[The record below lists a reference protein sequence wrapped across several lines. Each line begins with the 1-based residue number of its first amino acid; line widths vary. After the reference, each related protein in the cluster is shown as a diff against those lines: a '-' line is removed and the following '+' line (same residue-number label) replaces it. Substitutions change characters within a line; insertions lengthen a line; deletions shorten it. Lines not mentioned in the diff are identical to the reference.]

1 MKNNITIKSLRWDC
15 AKFLFGLFTFL
26 FILPSMSNNA
36 HISEV
41 LYFGRG
47 IGMILL
53 ILANTLNGS
62 VFFGKLTYLSGTK
75 EIIKAPEGAF
85 ILFLFASKYLHEL
98 RYGSDK
104 SGNSEDDL
112 R

>member
-36 HISEV
+36 HILWERDRHDIINPCKH
-41 LYFGRG
+41 FKRFC
-47 IGMILL
+47 
-53 ILANTLNGS
+53 
-62 VFFGKLTYLSGTK
+62 FFGQLTYLSGSK

>member
-15 AKFLFGLFTFL
+15 AKFLFGFFTFL

-47 IGMILL
+47 IGMIFL

-62 VFFGKLTYLSGTK
+62 IFLSNILTYLAQK
-75 EIIKAPEGAF
+75 K
-85 ILFLFASKYLHEL
+85 
-98 RYGSDK
+98 
-104 SGNSEDDL
+104 
-112 R
+112 

>member
-15 AKFLFGLFTFL
+15 AKFLFGFFTFL

-53 ILANTLNGS
+53 ILANTLNGAI
-62 VFFGKLTYLSGTK
+62 FLGNLLTYLAQK
-75 EIIKAPEGAF
+75 K
-85 ILFLFASKYLHEL
+85 
-98 RYGSDK
+98 
-104 SGNSEDDL
+104 
-112 R
+112 